1 MTQFSDEEIPRILS
15 LELVG
20 IRMNENEKVKHF
32 NERLISLLNRIPIK
46 PAKEV
51 HIEYYTFA
59 LSPNIAIFV
68 KNQEILTL
76 VENFE
81 EAIQVEKDL
90 EELSSCLG
98 EEEDEVLIESNLDR
112 VISQLQDEI
121 TDMKKNK
128 GEGKKHVEKKISTE
142 TSIKVLPTPRI
153 DLEDYA

>member
-81 EAIQVEKDL
+81 EAIKVEKYL
-90 EELSSCLG
+90 AYISSHLGNEE
-98 EEEDEVLIESNLDR
+98 
-112 VISQLQDEI
+112 
-121 TDMKKNK
+121 NK
-128 GEGKKHVEKKISTE
+128 ASTSERNGKKSKGISKLELDEKDKD
-142 TSIKVLPTPRI
+142 PTYM
-153 DLEDYA
+153 ESMQ